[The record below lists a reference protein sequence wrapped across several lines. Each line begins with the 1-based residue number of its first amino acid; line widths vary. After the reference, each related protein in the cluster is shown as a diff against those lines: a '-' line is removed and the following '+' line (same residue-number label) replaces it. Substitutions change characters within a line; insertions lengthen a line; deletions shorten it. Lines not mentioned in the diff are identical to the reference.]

1 MQGGIFRLEDIMKTE
16 YGRLATAQEMMLY
29 DILQELK
36 KMNEKPT
43 PAKRKPVKKEVKN
56 DG

>member
-1 MQGGIFRLEDIMKTE
+1 MKTE
-16 YGRLATAQEMMLY
+16 YGYLGTAQELMLY

-36 KMNEKPT
+36 KQNAKPT
-43 PAKRKPVKKEVKN
+43 PAKRKTKEKEVKK